1 MTWTTRPRCNLGGL
15 AAITAGEGPLVL
27 LLHGV
32 GLRAE
37 AWNAQIDALSARY
50 RVVAPD
56 LPGHG
61 GSPAVGV
68 ERLGAYTDAVARLLD
83 EPGLVVG
90 HSMGALIALDLAG
103 RYPDMVDGI
112 AALNSV
118 FRRSD
123 SARAAVRAR
132 AEALDGQTIADP
144 TPTLKRWFGEAMSP
158 ERAAC
163 ESWLRGND
171 PEGYRAAYAV
181 FSRSDG
187 PSSAS
192 LRALPVPA
200 LFMTG
205 EAEPNSTP
213 AMSRAMAEL
222 APQGQA
228 LVVPGA
234 AHMLPMTHPDV
245 VNAALLDLAA
255 DCLP

>member
-1 MTWTTRPRCNLGGL
+1 MSTPRPP
-15 AAITAGEGPLVL
+15 IV

-37 AWNAQIDALSARY
+37 AWNAQIDALAPRY

-61 GSPAVGV
+61 QSPAPTA
-68 ERLGAYTDAVARLLD
+68 ERLGAFTDAVAQLLE

-103 RYPDMVDGI
+103 RYPDRVDGL

-123 SARAAVRAR
+123 SARAAVKAR
-132 AEALDGQTIADP
+132 ADRLDGQSVGDP
-144 TPTLKRWFGEAMSP
+144 GPTLHRWFGDSPSP

-163 ESWLRGND
+163 ESWLRAND
-171 PEGYRAAYAV
+171 PEGYRIAYGV
-181 FSRSDG
+181 FARSDG

-192 LRALPVPA
+192 LKALAVPA

-213 AMSRAMAEL
+213 AMSRAMADL

-228 LVVPGA
+228 VIVPGA
-234 AHMLPMTHPDV
+234 AHMLPMTHAET

>member
-1 MTWTTRPRCNLGGL
+1 MIWTTRPRSDLGGL

-61 GSPAVGV
+61 GSAPVGI

-83 EPGLVVG
+83 EPALVVG

-103 RYPDMVDGI
+103 RYPDLVDGL

-132 AEALDGQTIADP
+132 AETLDGQSVADP
-144 TPTLKRWFGEAMSP
+144 TPTLRRWFGETQSP

-163 ESWLRGND
+163 EAWLRGID
-171 PEGYRAAYAV
+171 PEGYRAAYNV
-181 FSRSDG
+181 FARSDG

-192 LRALPVPA
+192 LRALAVPA

-213 AMSRAMAEL
+213 AMSRAMADL

-228 LVVPGA
+228 VIVPGA
-234 AHMLPMTHPDV
+234 AHMLPMTHTEV